1 MEKLNDGLY
10 ADVKAKCKF
19 NTEYDYVKHQ
29 LNIEIID
36 LRSVADQYDGHVAE
50 GYLLSDAQLFTD
62 KWKEINLNKDDIHS
76 MNQVIRLTKSTL
88 TKNSLL
94 GEHIYYTNLDLHT
107 TSNLLLH
114 SSALASYDT
123 VSNFTMETIIK
134 KHKRS
139 C

>member
-29 LNIEIID
+29 LNIEVID
-36 LRSVADQYDGHVAE
+36 FRSVADQYDGHVAE
-50 GYLLSDAQLFTD
+50 GYLLSDAYLFTD
-62 KWKEINLNKDDIHS
+62 KWKGINLNKDDIHS

-94 GEHIYYTNLDLHT
+94 ENI
-107 TSNLLLH
+107 
-114 SSALASYDT
+114 
-123 VSNFTMETIIK
+123 FIIQI
-134 KHKRS
+134 
-139 C
+139 